1 MKKILKT
8 NFIDLIAISG
18 VLMVGC
24 TDFEPKLSL
33 KSKPH
38 SFAITMCIDTYDST
52 TYSKREDVKIP
63 CYGSIQNCKEFAED
77 LCSEGLFPLQ
87 TWIEK

>member
-8 NFIDLIAISG
+8 NFIDLIAISA

-24 TDFEPKLSL
+24 TDFELKSSL
-33 KSKPH
+33 ESKPH
-38 SFAITMCIDTYDST
+38 SFAITMCLDTYDST
-52 TYSKREDVKIP
+52 TYSKREDIKIP
-63 CYGSIQNCKEFAED
+63 CYGSIKNCKEFAENS
-77 LCSEGLFPLQ
+77 CSEGLFPLQ

>member
-1 MKKILKT
+1 MKKILKP

-24 TDFEPKLSL
+24 TDFELKSSL
-33 KSKPH
+33 ESKPH
-38 SFAITMCIDTYDST
+38 SFAITMCLDTYDST
-52 TYSKREDVKIP
+52 TYSKREDIKIP
-63 CYGSIQNCKEFAED
+63 CYGSIKNCKEFAENS
-77 LCSEGLFPLQ
+77 CSEGLFPLQ